1 MSAPVQRR
9 VLLAEDDP
17 RQLVEL
23 AGALE
28 AAGFEPVLAHDGVEA
43 LEVARRQPLEAAVL
57 DLLLRRLDGLRVC
70 ELLKRDPVTTNVP
83 VVILSGVYLDDED
96 VHRALAAGADRC
108 LPQPRAQDGG
118 PPDANELLRELGGL
132 LGRGPGRGP
141 VPLIPAT
148 VLVIDDDPENRAFLY
163 KALRRQGAHVLEAAG
178 GEEGLRLLAQATPAL
193 VLLDVRM
200 SGISGLELL
209 PRIKG
214 ANPETVV
221 VIMTAFGSEET
232 AAEAVRRGAD
242 DYIAKP
248 IDLKRL
254 RELVERNLEKHRLR
268 LERADLMRR
277 LQESNRFLMQQHRQ
291 VRLAEE
297 QILAVNRQ
305 LEQANRFK
313 SEFLANMSH
322 ELRTPLNAVIGFS
335 EILLDPT
342 MQDLEESERQEFLR
356 NIHSSGQHLLSLIN
370 EILDLAKV
378 EAGKTELHRVSLK
391 VADTLAEVA
400 AIIEPLARQAQLRL
414 AVEVEPNLP
423 SLVADRAK
431 LKQVL
436 YNLLSNAVK
445 FTAAGGEVTVMARR
459 VEDAVCFSVR
469 DTGIGIHPRDYPK
482 LFREFQQL
490 DGSYTRKYE
499 GTGLG
504 LALSK
509 RFVEMHGG
517 RIWAESQPGHGSTFT
532 FAVPLSVP
540 LTGQAGLDWSAVEEV
555 DAAPGR
561 PLVLVVDDDR
571 PAAEATGRL
580 LRQAGYRVTY
590 ARTGEDA
597 VRKALSLDPHLI
609 LLEVVLPK
617 KDGWT
622 VLQELKVLP
631 ATRDT
636 PVMIA
641 SVMENRSLAFT
652 LGAADYALKP
662 LDAADFIPRVHR
674 LARRVQELRDPV
686 KVLLVHADREFV
698 HEGASLLVESRF
710 KVFRAESDT
719 DAVARLDA
727 VQPDVL
733 VIDGSARTPV
743 LWQRLRAQARRPHV
757 VALRPPPDEEALPVD
772 TYLDP
777 IGTTPLRL
785 LQRIQCLE
793 VVQRKWRSPS
803 DAPAAPLPPLRGS
816 TTPGRSEGPPDLER
830 AS

>member
-1 MSAPVQRR
+1 MTAAVRRR

-43 LEVARRQPLEAAVL
+43 LEVARRQPLAAAVL

-70 ELLKRDPVTTNVP
+70 ELLKRDPVTTNLP
-83 VVILSGVYLDDED
+83 VVILSGIYLDDED
-96 VHRALAAGADRC
+96 ARRALAAGADRC
-108 LPQPRAQDGG
+108 LPQPVAHAGR
-118 PPDANELLRELGGL
+118 PPDLSELLHELEGV
-132 LGRGPGRGP
+132 LGQAPGSGP

-148 VLVIDDDPENRAFLY
+148 VLVIDDDPENRAFLH
-163 KALRRQGAHVLEAAG
+163 KALKRQGAHVLEAAG
-178 GEEGLRLLAQATPAL
+178 GEEGLRLLTEGAPAL

-209 PRIKG
+209 PRVRA
-214 ANPETVV
+214 ANPETVM

-277 LQESNRFLMQQHRQ
+277 LQESNRYLMQQHRQ

-322 ELRTPLNAVIGFS
+322 ELRTPLNSIIGFS

-342 MQDLEESERQEFLR
+342 MQDLGDSERQEFLR
-356 NIHSSGQHLLSLIN
+356 NIHGSGQHLLGLIN

-378 EAGKTELHRVSLK
+378 EAGKMELHRVSLK

-400 AIIEPLARQAQLRL
+400 AIIEPLARQAELRL
-414 AVEVEPNLP
+414 TVDVEPNLP
-423 SLVADRAK
+423 SLVADRGK

-445 FTAAGGEVTVMARR
+445 FTPAGGEVTVMARR
-459 VEDAVCFSVR
+459 VEDAVCCSVR

-490 DGSYTRKYE
+490 DGSYARKYE

-517 RIWAESQPGHGSTFT
+517 RIWAENQPGRGSTFT
-532 FAVPLSVP
+532 FAIPLSVP
-540 LTGQAGLDWSAVEEV
+540 LAGQAGPDWSAVEEV
-555 DAAPGR
+555 EVAPGR

-571 PAAEATGRL
+571 PAAAATGRL
-580 LRQAGYRVTY
+580 LRQAGYRVTH

-609 LLEVVLPK
+609 VLEVVLPK
-617 KDGWT
+617 KDGWS
-622 VLQELKVLP
+622 VLQELKALP
-631 ATRDT
+631 ATRET
-636 PVMIA
+636 PVIIA
-641 SVMENRSLAFT
+641 SVMDNRSLAFT

-662 LDAADFIPRVHR
+662 LDRADFVPRVHR

-698 HEGASLLVESRF
+698 REGAGLLVESHF
-710 KVFRAESDT
+710 KVFRAESDA
-719 DAVARLDA
+719 DAVARLEA

-733 VIDGSARTPV
+733 VVDGNARTPV
-743 LWQRLRAQARRPHV
+743 LWQRLRAGPRRPHV
-757 VALRPPPDEEALPVD
+757 VALQPPPDGDALPVD

-777 IGTTPLRL
+777 VGTTPLRL
-785 LQRIQCLE
+785 VQRIQCLE
-793 VVQRKWRSPS
+793 VVQRKWR
-803 DAPAAPLPPLRGS
+803 APAGERAAGWPHRATAAGG
-816 TTPGRSEGPPDLER
+816 TERPPDLER